1 MNIEKANA
9 KGHIYTDHHTIN
21 MNEIYDVIAAIL
33 STHECGDFTEK
44 QAAYGIINLFL
55 DEFQGINSGDV
66 MPNANRPKK
75 RLSAEDIFQ

>member
-21 MNEIYDVIAAIL
+21 MNEIFDVITAIL
-33 STHECGDFTEK
+33 SLHECGDFTEK

-55 DEFQGINSGDV
+55 DEFQGLNNGDV
-66 MPNANRPKK
+66 MPNADRPND

>member
-9 KGHIYTDHHTIN
+9 KGHVYTDDDTIN
-21 MNEIYDVIAAIL
+21 MNEIFDVITAIL

-44 QAAYGIINLFL
+44 QAAYGIINLFI
-55 DEFQGINSGDV
+55 DEFQGIDNGDV
-66 MPNANRPKK
+66 MPNANRPNT